1 MADAVETGAR
11 RGEATRLAIER
22 AAIDL
27 FAELGYNATS
37 MRQIASEAG
46 IQPAAIYHWFP
57 AKETILTR
65 LQGDFM
71 DQLEVAVNAA
81 VAAQGTPAGELAAA
95 VREHVVFHGL
105 HPRAAFVTDSEI
117 RALSPEPKARLI
129 ARRDDYE
136 AMFRGMIERGVEAGE
151 LEVSNPAVASYAI
164 LLQCTGV
171 ALWYDPAGELPLEE
185 IAAIHV
191 ELVLGSLGADLK
203 NGKWREGLNS

>member
-1 MADAVETGAR
+1 MAEAVETGAR
-11 RGEATRLAIER
+11 RGEATRQAIEQ

-37 MRQIASEAG
+37 MRQIAAAAG

-57 AKETILTR
+57 AKEAILTQ
-65 LQGDFM
+65 LQDDFM
-71 DQLEVAVNAA
+71 DRLEAVVDAA
-81 VAAQGTPAGELAAA
+81 VASESTPAGEMAAA

-117 RALSPEPKARLI
+117 RALSPEPKSRLI
-129 ARRDDYE
+129 ARRDEYE
-136 AMFRGMIERGVEAGE
+136 AMFRRMIERGVEAGE
-151 LEVSNPAVASYAI
+151 FEVSNPAVASYAV

-171 ALWYDPAGELPLEE
+171 ALWYDPAGKLPLEA

-191 ELVLGSLGADLK
+191 ELVLGSLGAGRDD
-203 NGKWREGLNS
+203 GSGERG